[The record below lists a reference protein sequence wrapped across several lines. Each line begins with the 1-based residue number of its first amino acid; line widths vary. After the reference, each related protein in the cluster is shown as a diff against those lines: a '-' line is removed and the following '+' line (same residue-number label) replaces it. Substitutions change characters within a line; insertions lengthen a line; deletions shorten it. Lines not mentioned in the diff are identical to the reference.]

1 MKNRDLSRILL
12 VLLLFLGLIYL
23 VSNDQH
29 ETVNKQLKQE
39 LQEEKKLFKEVLSKK
54 DNEIEQLTKK
64 VTLLEQDIAL
74 QETNK

>member
-12 VLLLFLGLIYL
+12 VLLLFLGLVYL

-74 QETNK
+74 QETSK